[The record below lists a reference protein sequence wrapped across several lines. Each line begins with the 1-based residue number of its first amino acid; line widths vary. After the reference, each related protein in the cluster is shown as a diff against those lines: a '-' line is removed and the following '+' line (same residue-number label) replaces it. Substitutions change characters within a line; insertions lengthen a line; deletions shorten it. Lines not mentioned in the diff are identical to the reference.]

1 MDAIKIEKLLR
12 KRLGLELN
20 SVGKTAIKSAVG
32 KRMRALQ
39 IDDITR
45 YIHVLESS
53 AQELNELIEEVV
65 IPETWFFRN
74 THPFIVTTSFV
85 AKKLAKSN
93 NSSIELLSAPCSTGE
108 EAYSL
113 AIALLEA
120 GIPADKFSIQ
130 GVDVSTRALDRAR
143 NGIYRENS
151 FREKDLRLQYKYF
164 QQENNQYILNAT
176 IKSKVRFS
184 RGNILDS
191 EFMQGLG
198 MFDVLFC
205 RNVLIYLD
213 TQSRKRAQA
222 NINNMLTKEGILFV
236 GHAESG
242 LLDRNLFRASPYPKA
257 FAFYRSGAELKGIS
271 RESAA
276 DNKQKLSYHKSL
288 LAGSYR
294 YSTTSRSQLVDAD
307 TSNKRDKNAGSE
319 KGLHV
324 ALQLIEKKRFA
335 EAVALL
341 KKYLRSNSTSAE
353 AYYLLGLAKVESE
366 ETKEGKKL
374 LHKAVYLEPNHLK
387 ALSLLALLAE
397 RAGDLIRASIFEQRI
412 RRLKKGD

>member
-12 KRLGLELN
+12 KKLGLELN

-39 IDDITR
+39 LDDITR
-45 YIHVLESS
+45 YVIVLESS
-53 AQELNELIEEVV
+53 GQELNELVEEVV

-85 AKKLAKSN
+85 AKKLAKNN
-93 NSSIELLSAPCSTGE
+93 NSFIELLSAPCSTGE

-120 GIPADKFSIQ
+120 GIPADQFSIQ
-130 GVDVSTRALDRAR
+130 GVDISTRALDRAR

-164 QQENNQYILNAT
+164 QQENNHYILNAT

-213 TQSRKRAQA
+213 AQSRKRAQA
-222 NINNMLTKEGILFV
+222 NINNLLAKDGILFV

-242 LLDRNLFRASPYPKA
+242 LLDRNLFRATPYPKA

-271 RESAA
+271 RETAA
-276 DNKQKLSYHKSL
+276 DNKQKISYHKSL

-294 YSTTSRSQLVDAD
+294 YSTTSRSQLVDVDA
-307 TSNKRDKNAGSE
+307 SNVRDKNAGTE
-319 KGLHV
+319 EGLHI
-324 ALQLIEKKRFA
+324 ARQLVEKKRFA
-335 EAVALL
+335 EAEALL

-387 ALSLLALLAE
+387 ALSLLAVLAE
-397 RAGDLIRASIFEQRI
+397 RAGDFIRATIFEQRI
-412 RRLKKGD
+412 QRLKKGD